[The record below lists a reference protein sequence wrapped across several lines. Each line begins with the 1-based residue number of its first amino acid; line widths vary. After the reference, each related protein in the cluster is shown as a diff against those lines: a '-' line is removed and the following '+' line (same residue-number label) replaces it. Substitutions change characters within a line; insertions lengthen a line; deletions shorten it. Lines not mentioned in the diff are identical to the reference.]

1 MGENRPLESDTLI
14 FSPKDNKMQSWGGLL
29 RVASAYLASRLTAGG
44 ARYYS
49 GGEMAYLIVSGN
61 KDSSYF
67 IALALGPG
75 VNCGSLY
82 PI

>member
-1 MGENRPLESDTLI
+1 MGENRPLEGDTLI
-14 FSPKDNKMQSWGGLL
+14 FFPKDNKMQSWGGLL
-29 RVASAYLASRLTAGG
+29 RGRKCVPGISADSRG